1 MLTYNIIH
9 LLFLDYNPDHL
20 SERSMEEV
28 YYLWQLAGGDLE
40 GVLKKA
46 GLIKVRPPVTILPR

>member
-1 MLTYNIIH
+1 M
-9 LLFLDYNPDHL
+9 
-20 SERSMEEV
+20 

-46 GLIKVRPPVTILPR
+46 GLIKVRPHVTILPR